1 MSLGAICESW
11 RDVPQPV
18 IGMVHL
24 RPLPGAPGYAGD
36 LDAVAEA
43 ALADARALEVGGVH
57 GLMIENFGDAPFF
70 KGRVGAETVAAMTA
84 VAAAVR
90 QAVRVPIG
98 INVLRNDGRSAL
110 AVAAAVGAAFIR
122 VNVLTGATLTD
133 QGIIEGEAAE
143 LLRARKALGAEAV
156 AVLADVQVKHAA
168 PLVQRPLE
176 EDVDELI
183 GRGGAAGL
191 IVSGWGT
198 GAPTDP
204 GVVQRVKAAAGDTPV
219 FIGSGATSANVA
231 PLAPHADG
239 FIVGTGFKRDG
250 VVHAA
255 VDPARV
261 EAFVAKLGQDRMAS

>member
-1 MSLGAICESW
+1 MALESICESW
-11 RDVPQPV
+11 RGVSRPV
-18 IGMVHL
+18 VGMVHL
-24 RPLPGAPGYAGD
+24 KPLPGAPAYAGD
-36 LDAVAEA
+36 MSHVIEA

-57 GLMIENFGDAPFF
+57 GLMIENFGDVPFF

-90 QAVRVPIG
+90 LAVRLPIG

-133 QGIIEGEAAE
+133 QGIIEGQAAR
-143 LLRARKALGAEAV
+143 LLRDRKAIGAESIGI
-156 AVLADVQVKHAA
+156 LADVQVKHAA

-176 EDVDELI
+176 EEVSELI
-183 GRGGAAGL
+183 DRGGAAGV

-198 GAPTDP
+198 GAATDP
-204 GVVQRVKAAAGDTPV
+204 AVAQRVKAAAGQTPV
-219 FIGSGATSANVA
+219 LIGSGATAANVSR
-231 PLAPHADG
+231 LAPHADG
-239 FIVGTGFKRDG
+239 FIVGTGFKHEG

-261 EAFVAKLGQDRMAS
+261 EAFVAKLG